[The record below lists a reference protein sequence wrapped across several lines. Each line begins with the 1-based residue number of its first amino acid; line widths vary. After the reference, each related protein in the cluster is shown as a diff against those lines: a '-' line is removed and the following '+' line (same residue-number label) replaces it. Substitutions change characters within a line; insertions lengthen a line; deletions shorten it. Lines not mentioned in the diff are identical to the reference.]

1 MEIHKDLE
9 NSFLYYPQTRAVES
23 IGIYGSYSI
32 ISISDLPV
40 HLAWINA
47 IDLTI

>member
-9 NSFLYYPQTRAVES
+9 NSFLCYPQTRDAKCK
-23 IGIYGSYSI
+23 GIYCSYGV

-40 HLAWINA
+40 PLAWIYP
-47 IDLTI
+47 IDLTV